1 MPTEPRPV
9 TLFDAVR
16 KAVDVCSLSGD
27 SEALDE
33 LLERFEDSDEPIS
46 AIGDIDEVVSEAIGA
61 IAPGDP
67 PPELRM
73 AGAVVVYLAHRRDE
87 LGAEPEELLR
97 LAARSEFDGHPPPE
111 IADWLE
117 DQGVSLS

>member
-9 TLFDAVR
+9 TLAEAVR

-27 SEALDE
+27 SEGLDE
-33 LLERFEDSDEPIS
+33 FLERFEDADEPIR
-46 AIGDIDEVVSEAIGA
+46 AIADVDELVSEAIEV
-61 IAPGDP
+61 IAADDPG
-67 PPELRM
+67 PELRM

-87 LGAEPEELLR
+87 MRAEPEELLR
-97 LAARSEFDGHPPPE
+97 LTARAEFDGRPPPE

-117 DQGVSLS
+117 DQGVSLP